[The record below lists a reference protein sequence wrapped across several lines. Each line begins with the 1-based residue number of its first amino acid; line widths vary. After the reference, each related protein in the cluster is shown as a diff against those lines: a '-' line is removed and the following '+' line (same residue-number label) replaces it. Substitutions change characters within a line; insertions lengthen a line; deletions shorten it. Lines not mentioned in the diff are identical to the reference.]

1 MESSSKRSEPRNLD
15 RLSELPDSLILN
27 IFEFL
32 PMNDVVSTQIL
43 SRRCKN
49 LWITTP
55 YLHFDCKSAA
65 DCDKFRH
72 FVSLALLCWSG
83 KRIQKFKLSN
93 LTFSDKSLISDVVLW
108 VRFAVDNGVEEL
120 ETTSFKFTG
129 NLYTDSY
136 RVPNCLY
143 SCSSL
148 QKLSF
153 LGDVNGINGN
163 LVQWNQLKWL
173 KLLCLKEGTQDEI
186 DLVLSGIPML
196 EVFEFIF
203 IQDNNSSLNF
213 RSNSLKALY
222 VYMSMRHKDGM
233 SKDTELRIWT
243 PNLEILDIR
252 GGTSKIHHVW
262 VTRSQIIPT
271 MRHVKGL
278 TLTHHFIQILG
289 FEACKGLIPPSMS
302 VVFLSL
308 YGSFEEHIY
317 TVGLLEILPKLKKLV
332 IVDHESKYVDP
343 NRKSFKPNSSKP
355 FLVELRTVDITWNTR
370 DFSIFP
376 LIEIMLRCASKLEK
390 MVFRVKRTVP
400 PSELILTSQTKLLRM
415 PRSSPN
421 AELICEI

>member
-15 RLSELPDSLILN
+15 RLSELPDSLIFN

-43 SRRCKN
+43 SRRWKN

-55 YLHFDCKSAA
+55 YLHFDCKFAA

-72 FVSLALLCWSG
+72 FVSRALLCWRG

-93 LTFSDKSLISDVVLW
+93 LIFSDKSLISDVVLW

-143 SCSSL
+143 SCPSL

-222 VYMSMRHKDGM
+222 VYMSMRHKDGI

-252 GGTSKIHHVW
+252 GGV
-262 VTRSQIIPT
+262 
-271 MRHVKGL
+271 
-278 TLTHHFIQILG
+278 LG

-308 YGSFEEHIY
+308 YVSFEEHIY

-332 IVDHESKYVDP
+332 IVDHESKHVDP
-343 NRKSFKPNSSKP
+343 NTKSFKPNSSKP
-355 FLVELRTVDITWNTR
+355 FLVELRIVDITWNTR

-390 MVFRVKRTVP
+390 MVFRVKRTMP

-421 AELICEI
+421 AELIFCEI